1 MSSLHKNQK
10 TIRQLKLLS
19 DENKPKNEEAIFYFI
34 LGYPR
39 SDIGK
44 GTLTAQLLRTVSES
58 DAIKFD
64 GLLNT
69 NKNGRHTAPGHDD
82 FGVYESF
89 NPGRS
94 WGQDH
99 YLLGGEL
106 YKEFIEKYGEN
117 ENLQINPHLSYFVE
131 SKIYEIWQQ
140 SGKPRHL
147 FIEVGGTITDPE
159 VDPIFTPIIQRLQD
173 NNLSKVIL
181 LSELQ
186 YGNYIKTKV
195 IQDACRTLLSRRI
208 NPWLIVAREP
218 LELGKI
224 TEDRRLEFERIIST
238 KLRTILNKSLL
249 RIISVPYFQN
259 INDYTSY
266 IRSRFQPLVAK
277 IDSKEVFVATGNMS
291 KLSDYKLYLGDA
303 YKLTSPKSDN
313 IKIDV
318 PEGIDSIEDNAIAKA
333 RAYAVTTGKVSI
345 GDDTGFFIKEL
356 NGEPGVALRRWG
368 GELPES
374 TSNEVFWKF
383 LQKKTKN
390 LKNYDCYF
398 KQCVAIVAPNGAYE
412 IVYNVNN
419 GFLNKDKLQ
428 RPYNNSGY
436 PIGAA
441 FESYNRN
448 KTWDE
453 MTDSEKKEFDK
464 QFINELKEKINRVM
478 KQSS

>member
-1 MSSLHKNQK
+1 MTERPS
-10 TIRQLKLLS
+10 
-19 DENKPKNEEAIFYFI
+19 FI
-34 LGYPR
+34 VTGA
-39 SDIGK
+39 S
-44 GTLTAQLLRTVSES
+44 A
-58 DAIKFD
+58 
-64 GLLNT
+64 
-69 NKNGRHTAPGHDD
+69 
-82 FGVYESF
+82 
-89 NPGRS
+89 
-94 WGQDH
+94 
-99 YLLGGEL
+99 
-106 YKEFIEKYGEN
+106 
-117 ENLQINPHLSYFVE
+117 
-131 SKIYEIWQQ
+131 
-140 SGKPRHL
+140 SG
-147 FIEVGGTITDPE
+147 
-159 VDPIFTPIIQRLQD
+159 
-173 NNLSKVIL
+173 
-181 LSELQ
+181 
-186 YGNYIKTKV
+186 
-195 IQDACRTLLSRRI
+195 
-208 NPWLIVAREP
+208 
-218 LELGKI
+218 
-224 TEDRRLEFERIIST
+224 
-238 KLRTILNKSLL
+238 
-249 RIISVPYFQN
+249 
-259 INDYTSY
+259 
-266 IRSRFQPLVAK
+266 
-277 IDSKEVFVATGNMS
+277 SKEVFVATGNMS
-291 KLSDYKLYLGDA
+291 KLSDYKLYLGDE

-419 GFLNKDKLQ
+419 GFLNKDKLR

-436 PIGAA
+436 PIGTA